1 MTRMTPRIST
11 RTTRKR
17 MRFPTRRA
25 LPMTKQ
31 MRTMRK
37 LSWKSRK
44 MRTKMATIISEN
56 DFLNATLALIRGDVL
71 VARELF
77 RKDGAAMGRQVSV
90 VTTKLYEAMEQLQAK
105 TASDLMIQVLKK
117 TMSLKAPEYSCEDD
131 YLRG

>member
-1 MTRMTPRIST
+1 MT
-11 RTTRKR
+11 TT
-17 MRFPTRRA
+17 
-25 LPMTKQ
+25 
-31 MRTMRK
+31 
-37 LSWKSRK
+37 
-44 MRTKMATIISEN
+44 ISEN

-117 TMSLKAPEYSCEDD
+117 TMVLKPTAGTCNEED
-131 YLRG
+131 YLLGVVAVEQIINDMVIELHRDGLPLPERYPA

>member
-1 MTRMTPRIST
+1 MT
-11 RTTRKR
+11 TT
-17 MRFPTRRA
+17 
-25 LPMTKQ
+25 
-31 MRTMRK
+31 
-37 LSWKSRK
+37 
-44 MRTKMATIISEN
+44 ISEN

-117 TMSLKAPEYSCEDD
+117 TMSLKPAPGTCNEED
-131 YLRG
+131 YLLGVVAVEQIINDMVIELHRDGLPLPERHPA